1 MNLSFC
7 TICPNP
13 VLLYI
18 LVDTKNDA
26 YFHNFNLV
34 ENKCVLNYV
43 YALAY

>member
-18 LVDTKNDA
+18 LVGAKNDA
-26 YFHNFNLV
+26 YFQYFNLV

-43 YALAY
+43 YALA